1 METESRITEGRLT
14 AYQISEAL
22 GICIDTANDL
32 LAEKLKIDDLDQEIR
47 DRAGMLER
55 ALFDQ

>member
-22 GICIDTANDL
+22 GICIETASDL
-32 LAEKLKIDDLDQEIR
+32 LEEKLKIDDLDQEVR
-47 DRAGMLER
+47 DRAKMLEQ
-55 ALFDQ
+55 ALFGQ